1 MITEEQ
7 FLERVG
13 ELVEL
18 TQVDMHIA
26 AKKLLRSGAVD
37 LEQYDVDYVLPKL
50 FMIAYAERLKRHWS
64 PICGL
69 TREHEE
75 EVEKIGVFI

>member
-1 MITEEQ
+1 
-7 FLERVG
+7 
-13 ELVEL
+13 
-18 TQVDMHIA
+18 
-26 AKKLLRSGAVD
+26 
-37 LEQYDVDYVLPKL
+37 
-50 FMIAYAERLKRHWS
+50 MIAYAERLKRHWS